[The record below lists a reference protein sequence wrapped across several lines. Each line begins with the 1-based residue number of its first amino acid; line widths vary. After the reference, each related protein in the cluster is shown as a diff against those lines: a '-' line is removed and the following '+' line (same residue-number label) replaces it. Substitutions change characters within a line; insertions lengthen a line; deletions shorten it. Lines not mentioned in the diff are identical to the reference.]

1 MPPLLF
7 SPLEDPPVSDLWF
20 QCVSAFLCGF
30 CLAACSDPINS
41 WPLTH
46 TVNKHIE
53 PSDFFL
59 VIWSRVAFAPCLC
72 NTFKYATCRNTRTL
86 HLPCARIWNAA
97 NCFNSW
103 EGFTLRNNTFGIL
116 SDCHA
121 NHIAL
126 KLNVSAYFTS
136 RVQTTTFG
144 M

>member
-53 PSDFFL
+53 PSDFFFSDL
-59 VIWSRVAFAPCLC
+59 VSSSVCTMPLQ
-72 NTFKYATCRNTRTL
+72 
-86 HLPCARIWNAA
+86 
-97 NCFNSW
+97 
-103 EGFTLRNNTFGIL
+103 
-116 SDCHA
+116 
-121 NHIAL
+121 HIQICDVPKHSHSSSAVRSYL
-126 KLNVSAYFTS
+126 ERSKLL
-136 RVQTTTFG
+136 
-144 M
+144 